1 LPHNVYNSQSIIDHL
16 PLTIKHNFP
25 VNERLKSK
33 KVIQKLF
40 SKGKDEFVFPLKI
53 KFLLQQAPSPT
64 PPQVLFTV
72 PKRNFKSAVDRN
84 AIKRLLKEA
93 YRLNKHL
100 LKDKAGNYKVATIG
114 FVYIAKE
121 KLPFD
126 RIQRKTILIFERF
139 NEKTS

>member
-1 LPHNVYNSQSIIDHL
+1 MPRKEIIYPFITDHL
-16 PLTIKHNFP
+16 LLAIKHNFP

-33 KVIQKLF
+33 KTIQKLF
-40 SKGKDEFVFPLKI
+40 SKGKDTFVFPLKV
-53 KFLLQQAPSPT
+53 KFILQQNPSPT

-93 YRLNKHL
+93 YRLNKHQL
-100 LKDKAGNYKVATIG
+100 QDKAGNYKIATIG
-114 FVYIAKE
+114 FIYIAKE
-121 KLPFD
+121 KLPLD
-126 RIQRKTILIFERF
+126 QIQRKTILIFERF

>member
-1 LPHNVYNSQSIIDHL
+1 MF
-16 PLTIKHNFP
+16 NFP
-25 VNERLKSK
+25 VSERLKSK
-33 KVIQKLF
+33 KIIKQLF
-40 SKGKDEFVFPLKI
+40 SKGKDEFVFPLKV
-53 KFLLQQAPSPT
+53 KFILHQTPSSV

-72 PKRNFKSAVDRN
+72 PKRNFKHAVDRN

-100 LKDKAGNYKVATIG
+100 LKDKAGNYKIATIG

-121 KLPFD
+121 KLPFE